1 MKNEKGITLIA
12 LLLVIIV
19 IFGCIFAFKV
29 MSDKKETENAN
40 AKNISNTITNNNSST
55 NINSNSQNNS
65 NTSNNTTGLRKEFKQ
80 AMDSYETFMDEYIAF
95 IMKYNNSNKAAPE
108 MIKDYA
114 EYMKKLAEMGS
125 AFEKWENNNLNKE
138 EAKYYVEVQMRVNQ
152 KLMNASIDIA
162 Y

>member
-1 MKNEKGITLIA
+1 MKSEKGISLIA
-12 LLLVIIV
+12 LLLVIVI
-19 IFGCIFAFKV
+19 IFGGILLFKV
-29 MSDKKETENAN
+29 MSDKKETENTKAS
-40 AKNISNTITNNNSST
+40 SNPNTSTSTNNNGNSPSTSTNNNSS
-55 NINSNSQNNS
+55 
-65 NTSNNTTGLRKEFKQ
+65 NTSGLRKDFKQ
-80 AMDSYETFMDEYIAF
+80 AMDSYEAFMDEYIAF

-114 EYMKKLAEMGS
+114 EYMKKLAEMGA
-125 AFEKWENNNLNKE
+125 AFEKWESNNLNKE

>member
-1 MKNEKGITLIA
+1 MKKQDGISLIS
-12 LLLVIIV
+12 LLIVIIL
-19 IFGCIFAFKV
+19 IFGCIFAFKYI
-29 MSDKKETENAN
+29 SNNKTEN
-40 AKNISNTITNNNSST
+40 KNIPKDTYTTTNPTTDTKAENNNS
-55 NINSNSQNNS
+55 NNAS
-65 NTSNNTTGLRKEFKQ
+65 GLRKDFKQ
-80 AMDSYETFMDEYIAF
+80 AMDSYEAFMDEYIAF

-125 AFEKWENNNLNKE
+125 AFEKWESNNLNKE
-138 EAKYYVEVQMRVNQ
+138 ESKYYVEVQMRVNQ

>member
-1 MKNEKGITLIA
+1 MKDEKGISLIA
-12 LLLVIIV
+12 LLVVIILV
-19 IFGCIFAFKV
+19 CFGILGFKYI
-29 MSDKKETENAN
+29 SNNKIENTST
-40 AKNISNTITNNNSST
+40 KGTYNTITNNNSNT
-55 NINSNSQNNS
+55 NINSGSTS
-65 NTSNNTTGLRKEFKQ
+65 NNNTTGLRKEFKQ
-80 AMDSYETFMDEYIAF
+80 AMDSYEAFMDEYIAF

-125 AFEKWENNNLNKE
+125 AFEKWESNNLNKE

>member
-1 MKNEKGITLIA
+1 MKKNEKGISLIA

-19 IFGCIFAFKV
+19 IFGFIFAFKV
-29 MSDKKETENAN
+29 MSDKKETENTST
-40 AKNISNTITNNNSST
+40 KGTYNTITNNN
-55 NINSNSQNNS
+55 NNS
-65 NTSNNTTGLRKEFKQ
+65 GSTSNNNTTGLRKDFKQ
-80 AMDSYETFMDEYIAF
+80 AMDSYEAFMDEYIAF

-152 KLMNASIDIA
+152 KLMNASIDMQ
-162 Y
+162 YQ